1 MLGQTLLMF
10 LALPLI
16 CISLHEEGKL
26 SYSLFFSCL
35 SLCYI
40 KMANTAIKSIIKV
53 TYKLDRVK
61 KVGLNSWY

>member
-16 CISLHEEGKL
+16 CISLHEEGKP
-26 SYSLFFSCL
+26 YSLFFSC
-35 SLCYI
+35 SWYYVI